1 MAGTLG
7 HFISGVASGLQPGF
21 NMGQMKW
28 QQNEKKKLEKKQ
40 EEILQSATVFN
51 EMVAKAGEDGFYSDD
66 EKMKINTS
74 YMALGY
80 ETKERVDGTYKAIQA
95 MDKQTIEANNKW
107 FDYVTET
114 TKDMKSA
121 EAQVIFDTV
130 RPFISGEKGLQ
141 TYAARENIIKKKS
154 EVAKG
159 EKPWERISSLPSE
172 YRVPYLEQ
180 EGIDIPE
187 PTPGQPTAS
196 DAKLNFAISS
206 YNAGKISFDE
216 LSKYM
221 GTYIAPEKISAKRE
235 EIELA
240 KQYGAT
246 DEEIKKKLLGVT
258 TDVEGTP
265 APTSTEN
272 VRSDILQ
279 APTLSDAQR
288 MYKNY
293 DDKYDVTALGIPD
306 VDKFW
311 SDERVKRLGSLKTSI
326 ESLLV
331 DRGDKGRWLKPG
343 TVTSAEIGMEI
354 EGDEQEA
361 SIAYRDL
368 RIEYMRFRD
377 MLEKMGVDV
386 SQYPKL
392 KPLSEI
398 EKVGGWEG
406 ALGIGVGKGDYKSI
420 YY

>member
-1 MAGTLG
+1 MAKTFGYGIQAFAGGFQTGLG
-7 HFISGVASGLQPGF
+7 LGMENKKIKMLQEEQKRAEKLAKEKEENATNWLNTNKDSLMNFHTQSQDVRNMLILESINYKKEWTDYLRDVEDFLQSGDLEGLKNLNNMEEERIKAERDMLGIGVRPEKAFIGKYYSEADMEYV
-21 NMGQMKW
+21 
-28 QQNEKKKLEKKQ
+28 KKLQMGKLPIKPIGTKMY
-40 EEILQSATVFN
+40 EEEFGKLP
-51 EMVAKAGEDGFYSDD
+51 
-66 EKMKINTS
+66 
-74 YMALGY
+74 
-80 ETKERVDGTYKAIQA
+80 
-95 MDKQTIEANNKW
+95 
-107 FDYVTET
+107 TE
-114 TKDMKSA
+114 
-121 EAQVIFDTV
+121 
-130 RPFISGEKGLQ
+130 
-141 TYAARENIIKKKS
+141 
-154 EVAKG
+154 
-159 EKPWERISSLPSE
+159 
-172 YRVPYLEQ
+172 
-180 EGIDIPE
+180 
-187 PTPGQPTAS
+187 QPTAS

-246 DEEIKKKLLGVT
+246 DEEIKKKLLGIT

-279 APTLSDAQR
+279 APTLNDAR
-288 MYKNY
+288 RIYKNY

-311 SDERVKRLGSLKTSI
+311 SDERVKRLGSLKQSI

-354 EGDEQEA
+354 EDDEQEA
-361 SIAYRDL
+361 SIVYRDL

-386 SQYPKL
+386 TEFPKL

-406 ALGIGVGKGDYKSI
+406 ALGIGVKGVGWGIKKGDYKSI
-420 YY
+420 YFDK